1 LRQRRLTGIDEIVLW
16 FTAKGLTPGAVSAH
30 FADVYGATVPKDT
43 ISRTTDKVVAEM
55 GEWCNWP
62 LESVTG

>member
-1 LRQRRLTGIDEIVLW
+1 LTTGE
-16 FTAKGLTPGAVSAH
+16 VSAH

-43 ISRTTDKVVAEM
+43 ISRTTDKVVTEM
-55 GEWCNWP
+55 GEWCKRP